1 MTLGPLAF
9 AALVWGSLAA
19 VAAAFASLLWALLR
33 EGVAGGSSGSRPE
46 VEP

>member
-1 MTLGPLAF
+1 MLGPLAF

-19 VAAAFASLLWALLR
+19 VVVVFALLLR
-33 EGVAGGSSGSRPE
+33 AARPAGDASTSHAE